1 MRAVRFRAL
10 TLRPIA
16 DQNRITLSIL
26 RIDPQSRLAL
36 TGRAFHPKTGTMSQQ
51 FLYVQFKVTPKGTL
65 TRATGRETVAVEL
78 PAKHVADWKLQSP
91 GRYLT
96 DEEIA
101 IELTQG
107 VAIAAADRFVVLTHR
122 PLKEREIHSA
132 RFLRERLS
140 IMNERDCD
148 YEDNGIRAWFVGLG
162 VLI

>member
-1 MRAVRFRAL
+1 MKSSS
-10 TLRPIA
+10 IA
-16 DQNRITLSIL
+16 DQNEPVLGTLKVA
-26 RIDPQSRLAL
+26 QSRLLFAC
-36 TGRAFHPKTGTMSQQ
+36 RAFDPKTAIMSQQ

-65 TRATGRETVAVEL
+65 TRATGSETVAIEL
-78 PAKHVADWKLQSP
+78 PAKHVADWKLQRP

-107 VAIAAADRFVVLTHR
+107 VATGTADRFVVLTHR

-132 RFLRERLS
+132 GFLPDRLP

-148 YEDNGIRAWFVGLG
+148 YEDNGIRAWVIISLCRRQ
-162 VLI
+162 LLQP